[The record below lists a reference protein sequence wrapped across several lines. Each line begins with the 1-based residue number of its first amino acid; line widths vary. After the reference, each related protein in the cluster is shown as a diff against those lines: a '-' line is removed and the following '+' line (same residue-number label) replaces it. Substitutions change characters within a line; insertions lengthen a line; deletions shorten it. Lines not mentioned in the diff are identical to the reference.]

1 MFHSPFTLSSSGL
14 AICVKSNTRFVF
26 LFPGDK
32 SYCLKLK
39 LIKKKKKPK
48 TDPTKQTNKTPT
60 KITAKKLNKDPKVK
74 NTFFKIVLCM

>member
-39 LIKKKKKPK
+39 LKKKKKNE
-48 TDPTKQTNKTPT
+48 TKNWPNKTNQQNPHQNNSQEI
-60 KITAKKLNKDPKVK
+60 KQRP
-74 NTFFKIVLCM
+74 